1 VNAEPQPR
9 DDDVPE
15 PRAAVPGP
23 GTCPL
28 CGTAVAAGDERCPAC
43 NRTLAGVAGRPG
55 PFDRQVL
62 WLWAGVLLAIY
73 LVALAVVALVP
84 A

>member
-1 VNAEPQPR
+1 VNADPQPR

-15 PRAAVPGP
+15 PPAAAAA

-28 CGTAVAAGDERCPAC
+28 CGTAVAPGDERCPAC

-55 PFDRQVL
+55 PFSRQVL